1 MWSAMPYEAQ
11 KMRTEDMQRKKSEG
25 KLKEKDIEKLELMQ
39 KVLKKLEAAQADKP
53 PPPPMSEADRKEMQQ
68 AFEELKAEMGD
79 DALKKVERLA
89 SGIDYDDDDEAA
101 SAKTS
106 DEL

>member
-11 KMRTEDMQRKKSEG
+11 KMRTEDMQRKKSKG
-25 KLKEKDIEKLELMQ
+25 KLKEKDIEKLELRQ
-39 KVLKKLEAAQADKP
+39 KVLKKLEAAQADNP
-53 PPPPMSEADRKEMQQ
+53 PRPPMSEADRKEMQQ

-89 SGIDYDDDDEAA
+89 SGIDDDDDEAA